1 MVIVISPNVRLGV
14 RPIDF
19 AYGVATM
26 VEVENPG
33 TKEVSSLI
41 ENVNDGSY
49 VIPYFQR
56 GFEWEPS
63 MVSEL
68 FESILQNYYTGLLLF
83 WDLDDENAAAEHW
96 DPVWGATA
104 NDEPEKAILDGQQR
118 LSSLYYAIHNPKRKF
133 PNRKS
138 YYVFYVDLVE
148 AFNEEYEE
156 AVTYSWNTKNYD
168 SWSALRSNRDRWIE
182 SGEVPLC
189 ILSASDPDDPND
201 RYIDSDEFEEW
212 AQRFID
218 DREEDLP
225 DVSAFDV
232 YKLFNGIL
240 SYDFVVYPLGS
251 DRSMPDICNIFAKV
265 NDTGMKLST
274 FDLMNAFLYPHGVNL
289 RKDLWEELGNESL
302 KRMDS
307 NMDENLLKVI
317 SLRKQNYCSSKYLYN
332 LIPGEE
338 TVREEPDGT
347 RYEEIL
353 VESGT
358 EFEELWW
365 GAERY
370 AEKARAKMMNTGTD
384 EFGAIRGEF
393 VPYNTMLPV
402 LAAVL
407 WEYEEQSPS
416 KVDNLE
422 FPKMLRQ
429 WYWSA
434 VFSQDY
440 SGSSDTAMGK
450 DFRDWK
456 SWLYDG
462 QEIEQIAKVDE
473 EFINEMDLATED
485 KGTGRY
491 NAVICLLAL
500 NGAEDFYKGRTL
512 GTGDFTEGG
521 INDHHIFPKK
531 VSDLPPET
539 STNFDRFKDSILNRT
554 LILDETN
561 NKIKNSKPSTYLQ
574 EMESRHEGRDEVSQ
588 LLKKHFVTE
597 KGYQY
602 LRDDDFDN
610 FIKEREQ
617 EIKRYL
623 IRSCIR

>member
-1 MVIVISPNVRLGV
+1 
-14 RPIDF
+14 
-19 AYGVATM
+19 M

-33 TKEVSSLI
+33 TKEVSSLLM
-41 ENVNDGSY
+41 NVDDGSY

-68 FESILQNYYTGLLLF
+68 FESILQNYYTGLLLL

-96 DPVWGATA
+96 DPVWGAMA

-118 LSSLYYAIHNPKRKF
+118 LSSLYYAIHNPELKF

-148 AFNEEYEE
+148 ACNEEYEE
-156 AVTYSWNTKNYD
+156 AVTYTWNTKNYD
-168 SWSALRSNRDRWIE
+168 SWDALRSNRDQWIKT
-182 SGEVPLC
+182 GEVPLC

-212 AQRFID
+212 AQRFVSE
-218 DREEDLP
+218 REDDLP
-225 DVSAFDV
+225 DVSAFDI
-232 YKLFNGIL
+232 YKLFSGIL
-240 SYDFVVYPLGS
+240 RYDFVVYPLGS
-251 DRSMPDICNIFAKV
+251 DRSMRDICNIFAKV

-289 RKDLWEELGNESL
+289 RKELWEDLSNESL

-347 RYEEIL
+347 RYEEVL
-353 VESGT
+353 VESGS
-358 EFEELWW
+358 EFVDLWR
-365 GAERY
+365 GAEKY
-370 AEKARAKMMNTGTD
+370 AEEARAKMMNTGTD

-407 WEYEEQSPS
+407 WEYDEQTLSTVDKPEFS
-416 KVDNLE
+416 KT
-422 FPKMLRQ
+422 LRQ

-456 SWLYDG
+456 SYLYED
-462 QEIEQIAKVDE
+462 QEIEHIAKVDE
-473 EFINEMDLATED
+473 QFIDEMDLATEN

-500 NGAEDFYKGRTL
+500 NGAEDLYKGRTL

-521 INDHHIFPKK
+521 INDHHIFPKN
-531 VSDLPPET
+531 VLNLPPES
-539 STNFDRFKDSILNRT
+539 STDFDRFKDSILNRT

-561 NKIKNSKPSTYLQ
+561 NEIKNSKPSVYLQ
-574 EMESRHEGRDEVSQ
+574 EMESRHGGRDEVSR
-588 LLKKHFVTE
+588 LLKKHFITE
-597 KGYQY
+597 QAYRY
-602 LRDDDFDN
+602 LQNDDFDS
-610 FIKEREQ
+610 FIEERER
-617 EIKRYL
+617 EIRRRVKGR
-623 IRSCIR
+623 IS

>member
-1 MVIVISPNVRLGV
+1 
-14 RPIDF
+14 
-19 AYGVATM
+19 M

-33 TKEVSSLI
+33 TKEVRSLMQ
-41 ENVNDGSY
+41 NVADGSY

-83 WDLDDENAAAEHW
+83 WDLDHENAAAEHW
-96 DPVWGATA
+96 DPVWGASA
-104 NDEPEKAILDGQQR
+104 SEEPDKAVLDGQQR
-118 LSSLYYAIHNPKRKF
+118 LSSLYYAIHNPERKF

-138 YYVFYVDLVE
+138 YYVFYVDLVA
-148 AFNEEYEE
+148 AFNEEYDE
-156 AVTYSWNTKNYD
+156 AVPYSWNTKNYD
-168 SWSALRSNRDRWIE
+168 DWSDLRSNRDRWIE
-182 SGEVPLC
+182 TGEVPLC

-201 RYIDSDEFEEW
+201 QYIDSEEFEEW
-212 AQRFID
+212 AQRFV
-218 DREEDLP
+218 EERGDDLP

-289 RKDLWEELGNESL
+289 RKDLWEDLGNESL

-347 RYEEIL
+347 RYEEVL
-353 VESGT
+353 VETGE
-358 EFEELWW
+358 EFEDQWW
-365 GAERY
+365 GAETY
-370 AEKARAKMMNTGTD
+370 AEKAREKIMNTGTD

-407 WEYEEQSPS
+407 WEYDDGGSSAINEP
-416 KVDNLE
+416 E
-422 FPKMLRQ
+422 FSETLRR

-456 SWLYDG
+456 SWLYEG
-462 QEIEQIAKVDE
+462 QEIEQLAKVDD
-473 EFINEMDLATED
+473 EFIQEMDLAAED

-539 STNFDRFKDSILNRT
+539 STHFDRFKDSILNRT
-554 LILDETN
+554 LILDSTN
-561 NKIKNSKPSTYLQ
+561 NKIKNSKPSSYLE
-574 EMESRHEGRDEVSQ
+574 EMEARHGGPGEVRQ
-588 LLKKHFVTE
+588 LLEGHFITE
-597 KGYQY
+597 AGYEH
-602 LRDDDFDN
+602 LRNDDFDS
-610 FIKEREQ
+610 FIQEREREIKQRLKER
-617 EIKRYL
+617 
-623 IRSCIR
+623 IRR

>member
-1 MVIVISPNVRLGV
+1 
-14 RPIDF
+14 
-19 AYGVATM
+19 M

-33 TKEVSSLI
+33 TKQVSSLI
-41 ENVNDGSY
+41 KNIDNGSY

-68 FESILQNYYTGLLLF
+68 FESILQDYYTGLLLF

-104 NDEPEKAILDGQQR
+104 SDEPEKAILDGQQR
-118 LSSLYYAIHNPKRKF
+118 LSSLYYAIHNPEQKF

-138 YYVFYVDLVE
+138 YYVFYVDLVK

-156 AVTYSWNTKNYD
+156 AVTYSWKTKNYD
-168 SWSALRSNRDRWIE
+168 SWANLRLNRDQWIE
-182 SGEVPLC
+182 SGEVPIC
-189 ILSASDPDDPND
+189 ILSASDPENPND
-201 RYIDSDEFEEW
+201 RYIDSDEFEGW
-212 AQRFID
+212 AQRFVEERD
-218 DREEDLP
+218 DDLP
-225 DVSAFDV
+225 DVSAFDI

-240 SYDFVVYPLGS
+240 SYDFVVYPLRS

-289 RKDLWEELGNESL
+289 RKELWEDLGNESL

-307 NMDENLLKVI
+307 NLDENLLKII
-317 SLRKQNYCSSKYLYN
+317 SLRKQNYCSSNYLYN

-347 RYEEIL
+347 RYEEVLI
-353 VESGT
+353 ESGP

-365 GAERY
+365 DAEKY
-370 AEKARAKMMNTGTD
+370 AEQARARMMNTGTE
-384 EFGAIRGEF
+384 EFGAIKGEF
-393 VPYNTMLPV
+393 IPYNTILPV
-402 LAAVL
+402 LAALL
-407 WEYEEQSPS
+407 WEYEEQSLS
-416 KVDNLE
+416 TVDDRE
-422 FPKMLRQ
+422 FSNTLRQ

-450 DFRDWK
+450 GFRDWK

-473 EFINEMDLATED
+473 EFIDDIDLATED
-485 KGTGRY
+485 KGSGRY

-512 GTGDFTEGG
+512 GTGDFTEGA

-531 VSDLPPET
+531 VSDLPSGS

-554 LILDETN
+554 LIFDETN
-561 NKIKNSKPSTYLQ
+561 NKIKNSKPSNYLD
-574 EMESRHEGRDEVSQ
+574 EMISRHEGPEEVKQ
-588 LLKKHFVTE
+588 LLKEHFITD
-597 KGYQY
+597 KAYHHLQN
-602 LRDDDFDN
+602 DDFDN
-610 FIKEREQ
+610 FIRERVR
-617 EIKRYL
+617 EIKRRL
-623 IRSCIR
+623 KDRV

>member
-1 MVIVISPNVRLGV
+1 
-14 RPIDF
+14 
-19 AYGVATM
+19 M

-33 TKEVSSLI
+33 TKEVRSLMQ
-41 ENVNDGSY
+41 NVDDGSY

-96 DPVWGATA
+96 DPVWGARS
-104 NDEPEKAILDGQQR
+104 NEEPEKAVLDGQQR
-118 LSSLYYAIHNPKRKF
+118 LSSLYYAIHNPERKF

-138 YYVFYVDLVE
+138 YYVFYVDLVA
-148 AFNEEYEE
+148 AFNEEYDE
-156 AVTYSWNTKNYD
+156 AITYSWNTKHYD
-168 SWSALRSNRDRWIE
+168 DWSELHSNRDRWIE
-182 SGEVPLC
+182 TGEVPLC
-189 ILSASDPDDPND
+189 ILSAPDPDDPND
-201 RYIDSDEFEEW
+201 LYIDSDEFEDW
-212 AQRFID
+212 ARQFVEA
-218 DREEDLP
+218 REGDLP
-225 DVSAFDV
+225 DVSTFDV
-232 YKLFNGIL
+232 YKLFNRIL

-289 RKDLWEELGNESL
+289 RKELWEDLGNESL

-347 RYEEIL
+347 RYEEVL
-353 VESGT
+353 VETGE
-358 EFEELWW
+358 EFVDLWW
-365 GAERY
+365 GARNY
-370 AEKARAKMMNTGTD
+370 AEEARGKMMNTGVD

-407 WEYEEQSPS
+407 WEYDEGGSS
-416 KVDNLE
+416 VVDEPE
-422 FPKMLRQ
+422 FSTTLRQ

-462 QEIEQIAKVDE
+462 EKIEQLAKVDE
-473 EFINEMDLATED
+473 EFIDEMDLATED

-500 NGAEDFYKGRTL
+500 NGAQDFYKGRTL
-512 GTGDFTEGG
+512 GTGDFAEGG

-531 VSDLPPET
+531 VPDLAPET

-554 LILDETN
+554 LILDSTN
-561 NKIKNSKPSTYLQ
+561 NEIKNSKPSSYLQ
-574 EMESRHEGRDEVSQ
+574 EMETRHGGSDEVRQ
-588 LLKKHFVTE
+588 LLEGHFITE
-597 KGYQY
+597 AGYEH
-602 LRDDDFDN
+602 LRNDDFDS
-610 FIKEREQ
+610 FIQERER
-617 EIKRYL
+617 EIKRRL
-623 IRSCIR
+623 KKRIQ

>member
-1 MVIVISPNVRLGV
+1 
-14 RPIDF
+14 
-19 AYGVATM
+19 M

-33 TKEVSSLI
+33 TKEVSSLM
-41 ENVNDGSY
+41 ENVTDGSY

-104 NDEPEKAILDGQQR
+104 SDEPEKAILDGQQR
-118 LSSLYYAIHNPKRKF
+118 LSSLYYAIHNPERKF

-148 AFNEEYEE
+148 AFNEEYED

-168 SWSALRSNRDRWIE
+168 SWRDLRSNRERWIE
-182 SGEVPLC
+182 TGEVPLC
-189 ILSASDPDDPND
+189 IISASDPDNPKD
-201 RYIDSDEFEEW
+201 RYIDSDEFEGW
-212 AQRFID
+212 AQRFVD
-218 DREEDLP
+218 NREDDLP

-240 SYDFVVYPLGS
+240 NYDFVVYPLGS

-289 RKDLWEELGNESL
+289 RKELWEELGNESL
-302 KRMDS
+302 KWMDP

-332 LIPGEE
+332 LIPGET

-347 RYEEIL
+347 RYDEVL
-353 VESGT
+353 VESGDD
-358 EFEELWW
+358 FEELWW
-365 GAERY
+365 EAERF
-370 AEKARAKMMNTGTD
+370 AEKARAKIMNTGTD
-384 EFGAIRGEF
+384 EFGAIRSEF
-393 VPYNTMLPV
+393 IPYNTMLPV

-407 WEYEEQSPS
+407 WEYKEQSTQMVDDVEFS
-416 KVDNLE
+416 KT
-422 FPKMLRQ
+422 LRR

-462 QEIEQIAKVDE
+462 QEIEQIAKVDG
-473 EFINEMDLATED
+473 EFTDEMDLTSED

-491 NAVICLLAL
+491 NAVICLLGL

-531 VSDLPPET
+531 VSDLPPAS

-574 EMESRHEGRDEVSQ
+574 EMESRHGGRDGVGK
-588 LLKKHFVTE
+588 LLRKHFITE
-597 KGYQY
+597 KGYEY
-602 LRDDDFDN
+602 LRADDFDN
-610 FIKEREQ
+610 FIEEREQ
-617 EIKRYL
+617 EIKRRL
-623 IRSCIR
+623 KGRIS